1 MKLSPVIF
9 FFFRFS
15 VCSPWLPSG
24 SARTSMVSDGNTI
37 LFVIILYAWHLQACS
52 KKGIL
57 SIERGLSQ
65 SGQTQAHTTVQHCK

>member
-1 MKLSPVIF
+1 
-9 FFFRFS
+9 
-15 VCSPWLPSG
+15 
-24 SARTSMVSDGNTI
+24 MVSDGNTI

-65 SGQTQAHTTVQHCK
+65 SGQTQAHTTVQHCNLVNRGTTYIYPVNTVNKSRVSLLS